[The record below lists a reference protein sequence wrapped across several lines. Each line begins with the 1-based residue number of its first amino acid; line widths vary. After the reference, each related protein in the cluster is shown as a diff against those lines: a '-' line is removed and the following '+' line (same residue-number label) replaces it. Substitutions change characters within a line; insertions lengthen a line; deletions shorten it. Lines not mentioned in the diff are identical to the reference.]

1 MFEMDYIPLLLD
13 NFSSVIIIDNNLIR
27 FHRYGIGFV
36 HQYGSSFKLVFQL
49 YSNAKTRKAFPKQ
62 LRTILEP
69 KYMKSIANNIPDD
82 CLIGEFDQWYIHC
95 LKANLTFTD
104 DSILPVLVNNF
115 EIYHHSYGERTKLN
129 VEVNLSADD
138 AFLLF
143 SNLCAINAVYSFNT
157 TLHYNQRVSYNKQ
170 LLLKE
175 LEESYQY
182 NKNSNL
188 KFASLFYYNR
198 LYGLHYIEYLLNKIN
213 QKEISLQEILR
224 LNGASI
230 LAFLANNPI
239 ISKFAKDILNELVEN
254 QENLT
259 IKQKA
264 VYLAFLTQIKRNHF
278 FRFVKPIDEKIRNSF
293 EKIKDSIVKELANK
307 NILIK

>member
-1 MFEMDYIPLLLD
+1 MFEKDYIPLLLD

-49 YSNAKTRKAFPKQ
+49 YSNANTRKVFPKQ

-69 KYMKSIANNIPDD
+69 NYMKSIASNIPDD

-95 LKANLTFTD
+95 LKVNLAFTD
-104 DSILPVLVNNF
+104 DSALPVLVNNF
-115 EIYHHSYGERTKLN
+115 EFYHHMNKRKDLN

-157 TLHYNQRVSYNKQ
+157 TLHYNQRVSYNKH

-182 NKNSNL
+182 SKNSNL

-198 LYGLHYIEYLLNKIN
+198 LYGLHYIEFLLNKIN
-213 QKEISLQEILR
+213 QNEISLQKILR

-230 LAFLANNPI
+230 LAFLVDNPV
-239 ISKFAKDILNELVEN
+239 ISRFAKEILNELLEN
-254 QENLT
+254 QEELT
-259 IKQKA
+259 LNQKA
-264 VYLAFLTQIKRNHF
+264 IYLAFLRQIKRNHF
-278 FRFVKPIDEKIRNSF
+278 FRFVKPRDERIRNAF
-293 EKIKDSIVKELANK
+293 EKVTDSIVKELANED
-307 NILIK
+307 IF